1 MVSRRDT
8 TSIETEIGRTFE
20 QMIPFN
26 RVLGLKIDSLD
37 PKTPRLR
44 FDMRPEL
51 VGNPVRQILH
61 GGVISATLDVV
72 GGLAIALASLA
83 KKAEETPARQFPNI
97 GHHRPARRISATWPR
112 QIFRCLRP
120 RRSARR
126 SRGGGPYGAR
136 QQHRRSNRHRLGGL
150 HCQLS
155 RALAALRRITNPT
168 GLASNLCDATIAAR
182 LGLRFSWLMGFYGR
196 AGFWHSGA
204 RPIGA
209 TCAIRITGLAGW
221 RCGGV
226 PISSAFSCLASVYCG
241 RQPKTGSM
249 LFALG
254 WA

>member
-44 FDMRPEL
+44 FDIRPEL

-97 GHHRPARRISATWPR
+97 GTIDLRIDY
-112 QIFRCLRP
+112 LRP
-120 RRSARR
+120 G
-126 SRGGGPYGAR
+126 RGKFFIASGR
-136 QQHRRSNRHRLGGL
+136 VVRLGGRVAVAHMEL
-150 HCQLS
+150 V
-155 RALAALRRITNPT
+155 NDT
-168 GLASNLCDATIAAR
+168 GDQIA
-182 LGLRFSWLMGFYGR
+182 
-196 AGFWHSGA
+196 
-204 RPIGA
+204 
-209 TCAIRITGLAGW
+209 
-221 RCGGV
+221 
-226 PISSAFSCLASVYCG
+226 
-241 RQPKTGSM
+241 TGS
-249 LFALG
+249 AAYIVG
-254 WA
+254 